1 MPRKLHARPFKM
13 HEMFLVLFQRSDSAM
28 HLAAFEGF
36 TETLEILFSPELGAN
51 KFAKNEVSVMLQDSR
66 SHNLGFTF

>member
-1 MPRKLHARPFKM
+1 
-13 HEMFLVLFQRSDSAM
+13 MFLFPFQRSDSAM

-51 KFAKNEVSVMLQDSR
+51 KYAKNEVSITYLVCVMKK
-66 SHNLGFTF
+66 LGL